1 MEYSPNHELKGLI
14 ELVSNVN
21 DAFTAALFLF
31 NPQRDRLLLSAYHTL
46 SLQVNPKTTIQPG
59 DSLIGW
65 VAKNEQPVNVAQFD
79 RDNRN
84 LKLYLRDEGIKSFMA
99 VPVGDAGVLC
109 VDSKRNY
116 VFTDKNQKILQDFA
130 RVIYQVLQ
138 NQILCCQELKQRRLL
153 DFIYRINTLSRENHD
168 LQEYYQKILK
178 ACRIFSG
185 TDAAFLALL
194 PRKRDRYTIVASEGK
209 LFAPMKKNSIPI
221 DMGLTG
227 WVIKEKKPLVRREMK
242 PRNHKSYVFFP
253 DDPCGQFCSYIGL
266 PLYFFQKLYGV
277 MNLVGYQ
284 ENHWEDEEIQALL
297 LTGQTI
303 ITSILYRMND

>member
-1 MEYSPNHELKGLI
+1 MEYSPNHELKDLI

-21 DAFTAALFLF
+21 EAFTAALFLY
-31 NPQRDRLLLSAYHTL
+31 NPPRDRLFLRSYHTL

-65 VAKNEQPVNVAQFD
+65 VAKNKQPVNVAQFD

-99 VPVGDAGVLC
+99 VPVGDAGVLS

-138 NQILCCQELKQRRLL
+138 TQTLCRQELKQRRLL
-153 DFIYRINTLSRENHD
+153 NFIYRINALSRENHD
-168 LQEYYQKILK
+168 LQEYYQKVLN
-178 ACRIFSG
+178 ACRIFSN
-185 TDAAFLALL
+185 TDAAFLTLL
-194 PRKRDRYTIVASEGK
+194 PRKGDRYTVVASEGK

-242 PRNHKSYVFFP
+242 PRIISPIFFSRTILA
-253 DDPCGQFCSYIGL
+253 GSFVLIS
-266 PLYFFQKLYGV
+266 
-277 MNLVGYQ
+277 GYPSLFLINCT
-284 ENHWEDEEIQALL
+284 E
-297 LTGQTI
+297 
-303 ITSILYRMND
+303 

>member
-1 MEYSPNHELKGLI
+1 MEYSPNHELKDLI

-21 DAFTAALFLF
+21 EAFTAALFLY
-31 NPQRDRLLLSAYHTL
+31 NPLRDSLFLSSYHTL

-65 VAKNEQPVNVAQFD
+65 VAKNKQPVNVAQFD
-79 RDNRN
+79 RDNRS

-130 RVIYQVLQ
+130 GVIFQVLQ
-138 NQILCCQELKQRRLL
+138 NQVLCDQGRKQRRLL
-153 DFIYRINTLSRENHD
+153 NFIYRINTLSGEKHD
-168 LQEYYQKILK
+168 LQEYYQKILH
-178 ACRIFSG
+178 ACRNFSK
-185 TDAAFLALL
+185 TDAAFMALL
-194 PRKRDRYTIVASEGK
+194 PRKGDRYTIVASEGK
-209 LFAPMKKNSIPI
+209 LFAPLKKNSIPI

-242 PRNHKSYVFFP
+242 PKNHKSYIFFP
-253 DDPCGQFCSYIGL
+253 DDPCGQFRSYIGL
-266 PLYFFQKLYGV
+266 PLYFFHKLYGV

-303 ITSILYRMND
+303 ITSILYRIND